1 MALQNQYGL
10 GYSPLSIKHVQ
21 DYAFKEE
28 SVANKEVGL
37 YGIVSDDDLRIMS
50 AQYVARTKY
59 QMDTFVNRLISDN
72 TIGKVWKLTMD
83 DMLVRTIQ
91 DDTTNWLEDAVPS
104 DVQIDYGTKRIRGL
118 RFNVD
123 LDWIAK
129 TRSALKYN
137 GSINVRIG
145 MTVRIGTFSVHRI
158 IEDTIDGIN
167 STAYAMD
174 YTGLERAVGD
184 LYVVFDEF
192 TIIPEVTFDY
202 DENVLAL
209 YDVLVCA
216 IPIIE

>member
-10 GYSPLSIKHVQ
+10 GYSPLSIKHVN
-21 DYAFKEE
+21 DFAFNQE

-37 YGIVSDDDLRIMS
+37 YGIVTDEDLRIMS
-50 AQYVARTKY
+50 AEYVARTKY
-59 QMDTFVNRLISDN
+59 QLDKFVNRLISDN

-91 DDTTNWLEDAVPS
+91 DDTTNWLEDAELA
-104 DVQIDYGTKRIRGL
+104 DVQIQYGTSRVRGL
-118 RFNVD
+118 RFNID

-129 TRSALKYN
+129 SRSALKYN

-145 MTVRIGTFSVHRI
+145 MTVRIGTFSVHRT

-174 YTGLERAVGD
+174 YT
-184 LYVVFDEF
+184 Y
-192 TIIPEVTFDY
+192 
-202 DENVLAL
+202 
-209 YDVLVCA
+209 
-216 IPIIE
+216 